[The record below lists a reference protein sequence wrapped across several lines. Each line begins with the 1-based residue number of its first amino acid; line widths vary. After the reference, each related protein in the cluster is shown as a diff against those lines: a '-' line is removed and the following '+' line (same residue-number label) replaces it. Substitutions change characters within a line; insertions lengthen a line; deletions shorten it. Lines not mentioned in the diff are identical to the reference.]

1 MVGLSYTRS
10 RRSFLFSYL
19 FAIFI
24 SIVLFYLY
32 TMEIFSGFVI
42 YLLSFPV
49 FYLILEPEYQIM
61 SSRYFLKD
69 ESVEGEFG
77 ILIKKRII
85 IPWKLVSRVSMR
97 KDILGRILNY
107 GDIVISTIGQDKSDL
122 VMRGLKNPE
131 KILNEIEE
139 RVGSSKIIF

>member
-1 MVGLSYTRS
+1 
-10 RRSFLFSYL
+10 
-19 FAIFI
+19 
-24 SIVLFYLY
+24 
-32 TMEIFSGFVI
+32 MEIFSGFVI